1 MPENLERKKDLST
14 HLTVDLENE
23 KSVDAYEDRD
33 VHICGNFSG
42 FTGR

>member
-1 MPENLERKKDLST
+1 MPEKLERKKDLSA

-23 KSVDAYEDRD
+23 KSVDAYEDLD
-33 VHICGNFSG
+33 NHICGNFSG